1 MQPDST
7 RPMSAYAKFLSAAT
21 ALVFIWSMILPAD
34 MLTWAMEAAPVVI
47 GTIVLVAIRKR
58 FRFTD
63 FTFTF
68 IIIEML
74 VLLIGAHYTYAE
86 VPLFNWIR
94 DAFDLM
100 RNHYDRVG
108 HFCQGL
114 VPAMIAREILI
125 RLRVVN
131 GRVWRFWLI
140 LGFCLGISAAYEIIE
155 FIAANILSEKAD
167 AFLGTQ
173 GDVWDT
179 QWDMTM
185 CLIGASVGLVFFGGA
200 QDKALARIDD
210 DRR

>member
-7 RPMSAYAKFLSAAT
+7 RPMSAYAKFLSVAT

-58 FRFTD
+58 FQFTD

-131 GRVWRFWLI
+131 GRAWRFWLI

-185 CLIGASVGLVFFGGA
+185 CLIGASVGLVFFGA
-200 QDKALARIDD
+200 DPSDCWL
-210 DRR
+210 

>member
-7 RPMSAYAKFLSAAT
+7 PSMSAYAKFLSAAT

-68 IIIEML
+68 IILEML

-200 QDKALARIDD
+200 QDKALERIED

>member
-7 RPMSAYAKFLSAAT
+7 RPMSAYAKFLSVAT

-58 FRFTD
+58 FQFTD

-131 GRVWRFWLI
+131 GRAWRFWLI

-200 QDKALARIDD
+200 QDKAIAEIED